1 MPRPTSFG
9 KDTGL
14 QIRMTVTMFLL
25 GLIYVV
31 LIVALLAANVNG
43 ITVAIIAGGLAAV
56 NLFASDK
63 LALAAMGG
71 RVVTPQEAPQLH
83 AMIERLC
90 VQADLPKPKV
100 AVANTRMPNAFA
112 IGRSPKSA
120 TVCATTGIMEMLS
133 PAELEGVMAHELTHV
148 ANRDVLVMTL
158 AGFFA
163 TIAAYI
169 VQFGFFFGGGGSY
182 GDDDDNPSFI
192 VLFLVSIAVYIISFF
207 LMQALSRYREFAADR
222 GSALITGRP
231 SALASALMKISSGME
246 RIPQKDLRASSEL
259 SAFYI
264 FPPGVKGSIS
274 ALFATPPPMEKRIE
288 ALQRLEAQLQGR
300 AYPGEPMGCLDV
312 FTGKRKI
319 KGPAP
324 DRLFAMST
332 AGVTLETEM
341 GLKTAGK
348 AAIVFQPLGTADF
361 EGIVAEMEELVKS
374 TGDETGTTIERQD
387 DKFGYRWMV
396 LNDPDYEDL
405 VVGVNAVSTEL
416 QGGGYGD
423 RLLAAVFA
431 FRDEQTKPV
440 YWIYNYKRGA
450 FYPFVPAGG
459 EQQRDSERELRL
471 QAQIGADLPVE
482 AELERWFPLWDIP
495 I

>member
-1 MPRPTSFG
+1 MPRNTSFG

-14 QIRMTVTMFLL
+14 QIRMTFVFFLL
-25 GLIYVV
+25 GALYVA
-31 LIVALLAANVNG
+31 LIVALLASGANGV
-43 ITVAIIAGGLAAV
+43 TVAFIAGGLA
-56 NLFASDK
+56 LFQLFGSDK
-63 LALAAMGG
+63 LALHAMGA
-71 RVVTPQEAPQLH
+71 REVTPQEAPELH

-100 AVANTRMPNAFA
+100 AVADTRMPNAFA
-112 IGRSPKSA
+112 LGRSPKSA
-120 TVCATTGIMEMLS
+120 TVCATTGIMELLS

-169 VQFGFFFGGGGSY
+169 VQFGFFFGGGGGY

-231 SALASALMKISSGME
+231 SALASALMRISSGME

-274 ALFATPPPMEKRIE
+274 GLFATHPPMEKRIE

-300 AYPGEPMGCLDV
+300 A
-312 FTGKRKI
+312 
-319 KGPAP
+319 
-324 DRLFAMST
+324 
-332 AGVTLETEM
+332 
-341 GLKTAGK
+341 
-348 AAIVFQPLGTADF
+348 
-361 EGIVAEMEELVKS
+361 
-374 TGDETGTTIERQD
+374 
-387 DKFGYRWMV
+387 
-396 LNDPDYEDL
+396 
-405 VVGVNAVSTEL
+405 
-416 QGGGYGD
+416 
-423 RLLAAVFA
+423 
-431 FRDEQTKPV
+431 
-440 YWIYNYKRGA
+440 
-450 FYPFVPAGG
+450 
-459 EQQRDSERELRL
+459 
-471 QAQIGADLPVE
+471 
-482 AELERWFPLWDIP
+482 
-495 I
+495 